1 MFRTDM
7 RRLRLLD
14 LVISN
19 RTRWVK
25 SSERRMS
32 YLPLDS
38 SRQYLMGAINETLV
52 VRVGHSWPDDGIL
65 FASLLETQRRPDDC

>member
-1 MFRTDM
+1 
-7 RRLRLLD
+7 
-14 LVISN
+14 
-19 RTRWVK
+19 
-25 SSERRMS
+25 MS

-65 FASLLETQRRPDDC
+65 FDSLLETQRRPDDC